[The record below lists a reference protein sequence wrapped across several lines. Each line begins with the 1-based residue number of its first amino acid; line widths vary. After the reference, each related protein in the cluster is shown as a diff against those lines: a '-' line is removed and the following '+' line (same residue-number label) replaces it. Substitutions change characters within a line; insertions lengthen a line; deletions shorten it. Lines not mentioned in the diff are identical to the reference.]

1 MQNKH
6 RVKKSKWIFKM
17 DKMNRK
23 INRWLRREN
32 EDWTKKMKNYV
43 ETSSKSEKNAQ
54 WKTIMNRNK
63 LFRKGKSDTLLRSKQ
78 IVY

>member
-1 MQNKH
+1 
-6 RVKKSKWIFKM
+6 M

-54 WKTIMNRNK
+54 W
-63 LFRKGKSDTLLRSKQ
+63 
-78 IVY
+78 